1 MSNEGRKPTVYV
13 LDPYH
18 EDAIDLL
25 RNSLDSVNL
34 VLPSEATK
42 DAALAHATGLLI
54 RSESRINANDIQHAN
69 PDLKFIVKQGVG
81 VDNVDLDAAK
91 ARNIGVFNTPGLNA
105 ESVAELTLTLALCI
119 ARRITEFDGK
129 IRQGEKVV
137 RSKMLGKSLYGKTLG
152 VVGMGAIG
160 TELAKKWT
168 GAMNGRLVAFDPYAP
183 ENAWVDTFG
192 QDSFV
197 RATDLKSLLSASDVV
212 TIHVPLTQST
222 TNLISVE
229 EFDTMKQDAILLN
242 CARGGVVDEDALL
255 RALQSGKLYGA
266 GLDAMQYEPPTRD
279 QYGETLL
286 SHPRVIMTPHIGAST
301 EENQA
306 RSGMKAA
313 GILLDLLAGQ
323 GDHKSLI

>member
-1 MSNEGRKPTVYV
+1 MVNGSRKPAVYV

-25 RNSLDSVNL
+25 RNSLGSASL
-34 VLPSEATK
+34 VLPSAARK

-54 RSESRINANDIQHAN
+54 RSESCITAEDIQRAN
-69 PDLKFIVKQGVG
+69 SELKFIVKQGVG

-105 ESVAELTLTLALCI
+105 ESVAELTLTLALCV

-129 IRQGEKVV
+129 IRQGEKIV

-160 TELAKKWT
+160 TELAKKWA
-168 GAMNGRLVAFDPYAP
+168 GSMNGRLIAFDPHAA
-183 ENAWVDTFG
+183 ENAWVDLFG
-192 QDSFV
+192 QNGFV
-197 RATDLKSLLSASDVV
+197 RSTDLRSLLSAADVV
-212 TIHVPLTQST
+212 SLHVPLTQST
-222 TNLISVE
+222 ANLISTE
-229 EFDTMKQDAILLN
+229 EFAAMKQDSILLN
-242 CARGGVVDEDALL
+242 CARGGVVDEGALL
-255 RALQSGKLYGA
+255 GALQSGRLYGA
-266 GLDAMQYEPPTRD
+266 GLDAMQYEPPTRA

-306 RSGMKAA
+306 RSGTRAVA
-313 GILLDLLAGQ
+313 ILLDLLAGK
-323 GDHKSLI
+323 GDHQSLV